1 MANGILTLNPNF
13 PERNLEG
20 EKLPLIEAPVGAG
33 IGLALAN
40 FLKDKKR
47 GIGDNNPPS
56 PIDEEKPPQQEPP
69 EGEPDLLPEL
79 TKQTAEEVI
88 RKKIKEKEP
97 LNKIQTWDKYFDSKE
112 EAEKAVKDAGGTLK
126 EFEEGAIQKQ
136 ITFRKHNYGYDVLF
150 DKKRVGE
157 LLDIT
162 ENLKEFGTQQGN
174 KKTFNLVFVDEDG
187 MNQRD
192 AISTID
198 GLSFAKERTKELVA
212 KDLLRN
218 TTEPLYPSLKDIF
231 QNLKYNKKGEPIT
244 IEYDEKN
251 KKAMGGFI
259 DKHLT
264 GNSRY
269 IEWTSQKQI

>member
-97 LNKIQTWDKYFDSKE
+97 LNKIQTWEKYMSRD
-112 EAEKAVKDAGGTLK
+112 EAEKAVKESNITLK
-126 EFEEGAIQKQ
+126 DLEIPALKKQ
-136 ITFRKHNYGYDVLF
+136 ITFRKTGEGFEILF
-150 DKKRVGE
+150 DKKLVGE

-162 ENLKEFGTQQGN
+162 FLKQEDGTQVGN
-174 KKTFNLVFVDEDG
+174 ERTFNLALIDENGYLDEAF
-187 MNQRD
+187 D
-192 AISTID
+192 TIETIKN
-198 GLSFAKERTKELVA
+198 AKEVAKDIVA
-212 KDLLRN
+212 KDLLRDS
-218 TTEPLYPSLKDIF
+218 TEINFPSLKKIF
-231 QNLKYNKKGEPIT
+231 QNLEYNNQGMPKKAAEESERIRQ
-244 IEYDEKN
+244 ELREKN
-251 KKAMGGFI
+251 KKAMGGLI
-259 DKHLT
+259 DKPLS
-264 GNSRY
+264 GGSRY
-269 IEWTSQKQI
+269 I